1 MKTFASFLTE
11 AEATPERL
19 KPQDGPKPF
28 KEPESNLPQTGQR
41 KIKKRSSAGP
51 GTTAEP
57 EAGSRASR
65 TRTSALRPE
74 YFDADGNLRPEAAR
88 RFAERRAGAGYSRPG
103 QSLTP
108 ERKAALDKVNDLF
121 KRFDAGDA
129 DAASEVE
136 GIRNK
141 IIQKHGAANKHP
153 SFKDVTTGTSPAPSD
168 ATTQQLRDLQGR
180 KGQAPLDPALQQ
192 ATSDRLSGQSTS
204 QIIDNPGRPEQS
216 VMDKTRAAA
225 DARRAGVADAGTRTP
240 RPGVRTDDVLDAI
253 RNVPDEPELPKIK
266 VTGGVDRPTDLSNRM
281 GMSQADFR
289 KQVVNRRGRRISNM
303 PDAPVQGR
311 ASIPLP
317 SPTKS
322 QTVKTVQTALNRNA
336 TQQGAATVATAQQP
350 ANAWQRYIKSN
361 PTAQRLVGGLK
372 WTGRALAALSAI
384 QDYKSGVADA
394 KAAGAGPVRQ
404 TLRGVTR
411 AAGGFAGGLGGGTV
425 GAGVGTLKGAIGG
438 PLAIATG
445 TAGALYGGAQG
456 ASLGASGADAVFRTL
471 GGETKQQVSQKDAA
485 ARAKQ
490 INQGIG
496 QSYSYGTGDTAIIRG
511 ADGKERVG
519 QKSTSN
525 GTTVYTAPY
534 RPETNPIDRI
544 GRNLPF
550 VNNILK
556 GYYQRTDDAERKA
569 RVKKQKTKFYDSI
582 GSQPSNNY
590 KLPTIPADGSG
601 TGP

>member
-28 KEPESNLPQTGQR
+28 KEPESNPPQTGQR
-41 KIKKRSSAGP
+41 RIRKRSSAGP

-57 EAGSRASR
+57 QTGSRASR

-74 YFDADGNLRPEAAR
+74 YFDTDGNLRPEAAR

-121 KRFDAGDA
+121 TRFDAGDA
-129 DAASEVE
+129 DAAAEVGDIE
-136 GIRNK
+136 NK

-153 SFKDVTTGTSPAPSD
+153 SFREVTTGTSPTPSD
-168 ATTQQLRDLQGR
+168 STTRQLRDMQGR

-192 ATSDRLSGQSTS
+192 AASDRLSGQSTS
-204 QIIDNPGRPEQS
+204 QTIDNPGRPEQS

-225 DARRAGVADAGTRTP
+225 DARRAGVSDAGARTP
-240 RPGVRTDDVLDAI
+240 RSGVRTDDILDAI
-253 RNVPDEPELPKIK
+253 RNVPDEPKLPK
-266 VTGGVDRPTDLSNRM
+266 VTGGQPRPTDLPNRM
-281 GMSQADFR
+281 GMSQAEFK

-317 SPTKS
+317 SPTRS

-361 PTAQRLVGGLK
+361 PTAQRVVGGLK
-372 WTGRALAALSAI
+372 WGGRALAALSAI
-384 QDYKSGVADA
+384 QDYKSGVEDA

-411 AAGGFAGGLGGGTV
+411 ATGGFFGGLGGGTV
-425 GAGVGTLKGAIGG
+425 GATAGTLKGAIGG

-456 ASLGASGADAVFRTL
+456 ASLGASGADAIFRTL

-519 QKSTSN
+519 QRSTSN

-544 GRNLPF
+544 GRNIPF
-550 VNNILK
+550 LK

-590 KLPTIPADGSG
+590 KLPSIPADGSG